1 MLTHGWHHLAFSR
14 EYAARHIS
22 LPRSRMQA
30 SWTLA
35 SGPLFAGRCRS
46 PLTVTSFNRI
56 QLRICRPPGQA
67 SRAPAV
73 GILLS
78 RCNPIPDLT
87 YKATMDWNT
96 GWMVAPCDVERESF
110 DAATASH
117 TEESDIEHRQGSRA
131 GWRSCAPIWIY
142 HKEITA
148 AMGSIVSAREG
159 ALERLWVLRGR
170 P

>member
-1 MLTHGWHHLAFSR
+1 MDAGIWATLRRSMSISFDGNKLQQNSI
-14 EYAARHIS
+14 ENLSAARAG
-22 LPRSRMQA
+22 Q
-30 SWTLA
+30 
-35 SGPLFAGRCRS
+35 SG
-46 PLTVTSFNRI
+46 TSGWE
-56 QLRICRPPGQA
+56 L
-67 SRAPAV
+67 

-131 GWRSCAPIWIY
+131 G
-142 HKEITA
+142 
-148 AMGSIVSAREG
+148 
-159 ALERLWVLRGR
+159 
-170 P
+170 